1 VAAQSRCDRCAP
13 LGAGEIA
20 NTGRDERLSPAW
32 GRMQRLGL
40 DSRVDLGICPQ
51 CGALFEWS
59 DHPQFFGSGN
69 LDEEHLR
76 RLDEPE
82 SGLVRALLR
91 AGEDP
96 EAAQAAIAPAL
107 TGGVPDDLLIQLLR
121 RLVYRQ
127 RSGFRRLLPSVLAH
141 LHHTRYTGYGDVLGC
156 YIVLQ
161 PSTLARDRRPDRGRP
176 AAAPPPAVT
185 YLLERCRKQLAAAE

>member
-1 VAAQSRCDRCAP
+1 MAAQSRCDRCAP

-96 EAAQAAIAPAL
+96 EAAQAAITPAL
-107 TGGVPDDLLIQLLR
+107 AGGVPDDLLIELLR
-121 RLVYRQ
+121 RLVYQQ

-156 YIVLQ
+156 YMFSSHQRSREIVALIEAD
-161 PSTLARDRRPDRGRP
+161 PRPR
-176 AAAPPPAVT
+176 PPAIT
-185 YLLERCRKQLAAAE
+185 YLLDACRKQLAAAE